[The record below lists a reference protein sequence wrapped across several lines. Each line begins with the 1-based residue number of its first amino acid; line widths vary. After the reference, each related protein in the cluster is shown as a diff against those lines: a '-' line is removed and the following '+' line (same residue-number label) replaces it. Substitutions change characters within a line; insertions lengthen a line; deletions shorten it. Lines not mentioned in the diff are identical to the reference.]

1 MGDRGRTI
9 ANTELPEDMTD
20 MSLDGPLVD
29 LEFPGDFGVRTAG
42 RKFDEDVVLPRSQ
55 TIDRYRWVR
64 ASGRDVNEWKRRLT

>member
-1 MGDRGRTI
+1 
-9 ANTELPEDMTD
+9 
-20 MSLDGPLVD
+20 VD